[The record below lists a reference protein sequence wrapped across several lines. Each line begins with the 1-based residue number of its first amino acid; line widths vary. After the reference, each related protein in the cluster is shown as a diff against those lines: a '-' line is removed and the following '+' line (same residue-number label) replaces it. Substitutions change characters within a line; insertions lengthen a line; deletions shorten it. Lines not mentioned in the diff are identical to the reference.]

1 MAEYP
6 ITGLCVVADK
16 NRCPDGYTVIETTT
30 DNQDADL
37 WKDKLLRKKTT
48 RYMCYTKNLTPS
60 VGDNVVVDVMVIKE
74 NESIPA
80 GYSCIGTTHDSDEPV
95 LKKRLLVIQLFNRKA
110 TEKAITEI
118 YLTSS
123 KTKNKPVEVSPRGD
137 INGIN
142 LFLRLG
148 PVMQLIPKEAVRK
161 APVPAPR
168 QNLPLPPQSSTESYD
183 NTYGLPQ
190 QSGPSQLPYSWDK
203 ARTSR
208 QSTLRTSHSH
218 SLETDVLSAIE
229 GVPFQINSA
238 LQATTISAYDVPRI
252 PYKSELEINNQF
264 YYDFNF
270 EAQTKQR
277 LTMCDSP

>member
-1 MAEYP
+1 MTEYP
-6 ITGLCVVADK
+6 ITGICIVADK
-16 NRCPDGYTVIETTT
+16 SRCPDGYTVIETTT

-37 WKDKLLRKKTT
+37 WKDKFLKKKIT
-48 RYMCYTKNLTPS
+48 RYMCYTKNLNPLA
-60 VGDNVVVDVMVIKE
+60 GDNVLVDVMVIKE

-80 GYSCIGTTHDSDEPV
+80 GYSCIQNTHDTSEPV
-95 LKKRLLVIQLFNRKA
+95 LKKKLLVIQLFNRKA

-123 KTKNKPVEVSPRGD
+123 KTKTKPVEVSARGD

-142 LFLRLG
+142 MFLRMG
-148 PVMQLIPKEAVRK
+148 PVMQLIPIASVRK

-168 QNLPLPPQSSTESYD
+168 QNVNQPQSSTE
-183 NTYGLPQ
+183 LPQ
-190 QSGPSQLPYSWDK
+190 QSGPTQLPYSWDK
-203 ARTSR
+203 ARSSR
-208 QSTLRTSHSH
+208 QSTLRTSQSLN
-218 SLETDVLSAIE
+218 LETDILSAIE
-229 GVPFQINSA
+229 GVPFQIDPT
-238 LQATTISAYDVPRI
+238 LQAITTISTFDVPRI
-252 PYKSELEINNQF
+252 PYKSEMEINDQF